1 MKMER
6 AYDGILQKMN
16 DDVSQA
22 MCRRRN
28 IVIVVR
34 SINLYTK
41 GLRNIHL
48 NHQPYTQLTLV
59 LNMFYVLALW
69 YGGQ

>member
-1 MKMER
+1 MKVER
-6 AYDGILQKMN
+6 AYDGNIQKMN

-34 SINLYTK
+34 SIFLYAK
-41 GLRNIHL
+41 GLL
-48 NHQPYTQLTLV
+48 KHQPYTQLTLV
-59 LNMFYVLALW
+59 LNVFYVLVLW